1 MIVFNNDVSAKP
13 CLFIG
18 TPKHENNEIRA
29 SYYWIDDF
37 KLGEAAIKYLVS
49 KGHKHIGIIG
59 GNLADN
65 DENMNE
71 LHQCANYRAEG
82 ALHLANAITQ
92 YMPCK
97 CTMKDGYITTKIFLQ
112 KSKSITAL
120 FYTSDLLAA
129 GGMRAIHEMNLICPD
144 DISVLCVDETG
155 LPQYISPQL
164 TSFSFDISDAIHKGI
179 DDLLLQASVDSRQPR
194 TEYLLYSISES
205 ESVRT
210 IK

>member
-92 YMPCK
+92 YMLSFGK
-97 CTMKDGYITTKIFLQ
+97 LISGRKSNYLQ
-112 KSKSITAL
+112 LGKELS
-120 FYTSDLLAA
+120 AA
-129 GGMRAIHEMNLICPD
+129 FVRLSSVPIQIIC
-144 DISVLCVDETG
+144 G
-155 LPQYISPQL
+155 
-164 TSFSFDISDAIHKGI
+164 
-179 DDLLLQASVDSRQPR
+179 
-194 TEYLLYSISES
+194 
-205 ESVRT
+205 
-210 IK
+210 